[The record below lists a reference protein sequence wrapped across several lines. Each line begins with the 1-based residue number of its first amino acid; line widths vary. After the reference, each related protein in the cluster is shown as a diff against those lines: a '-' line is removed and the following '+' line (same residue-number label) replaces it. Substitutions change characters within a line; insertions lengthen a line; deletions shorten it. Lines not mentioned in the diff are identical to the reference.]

1 MWVLV
6 IILIIVAVVIGKF
19 MSDSNKQ
26 NKKIEQEGGMRHKY
40 RELIDIILS
49 GTSDCEIHKIDSN
62 SVTLRSSSIGGTTQ
76 FSLVQTFGN
85 LHVTWEL
92 ASPVF
97 GTHEMSWEFPEYHDQ
112 QKIADRIMND
122 LVKYQNN
129 VATSRGLPGIND

>member
-1 MWVLV
+1 MWVFIV
-6 IILIIVAVVIGKF
+6 VLIIVAIVIGKF

-40 RELIDIILS
+40 RELINIILS

-62 SVTLRSSSIGGTTQ
+62 SVTLLSSSIGGTTQ
-76 FSLVQTFGN
+76 FTLVQTFRS

-97 GTHEMSWEFPEYHDQ
+97 GSHDMSWEFPEFHDQ

-129 VATSRGLPGIND
+129 VATSRGLPNIK

>member
-1 MWVLV
+1 MWVFIV
-6 IILIIVAVVIGKF
+6 ILIIVAIVIGKF

-26 NKKIEQEGGMRHKY
+26 NKKIEQDGGMRHKY

-76 FSLVQTFGN
+76 FTLVQTFGRI
-85 LHVTWEL
+85 HVTWEL

-97 GTHEMSWEFPEYHDQ
+97 GNHDMSWEFPEYHNQ
-112 QKIADRIMND
+112 QAIADRIMHD
-122 LVKYQNN
+122 LVKYQHN
-129 VATSRGLPGIND
+129 VATSRGVTGLS

>member
-1 MWVLV
+1 MWVFIV
-6 IILIIVAVVIGKF
+6 ILSIVAIVFGKF
-19 MSDSNKQ
+19 LADSNKQ

-49 GTSDCEIHKIDSN
+49 STFECEIHKIDSN

-76 FSLVQTFGN
+76 FTLVQTFKN
-85 LHVTWEL
+85 IHVTWEL

-97 GTHEMSWEFPEYHDQ
+97 GSHDMNWEFPEFHDQ
-112 QKIADRIMND
+112 QKIANRIMND

-129 VATSRGLPGIND
+129 VATSRGVTGIK